1 LLTIFSSVILMLCEM
16 CGREVTFCKKVII
29 EGVPLEVCTE
39 CAKFGKDA
47 TKSEPQ
53 KGPEPK
59 PIISQRLEVRE
70 KRLRQKDIYDKGGQE
85 ELVSDY
91 GDVLRRARVRAGM
104 TVKDLAL
111 KINEKATVL
120 SKVEAGTM
128 RPEDKLVAKL
138 EKELGITLKEKV
150 ATVLAARQSGQ
161 QRGLTLA
168 DLIKIKE

>member
-1 LLTIFSSVILMLCEM
+1 M
-16 CGREVTFCKKVII
+16 EVTFCKKVII

-39 CAKFGKDA
+39 CSKFGKDA
-47 TKSEPQ
+47 TKGEP
-53 KGPEPK
+53 KKSPEAK

-70 KRLRQKDIYDKGGQE
+70 KRLKQKDIYERAGQE
-85 ELVSDY
+85 ELVPDY
-91 GDVLRRARVRAGM
+91 GEVLRRARVRAGF

-128 RPEDKLVAKL
+128 RPEDKLVTKL
-138 EKELGITLKEKV
+138 EKELGISLREKV
-150 ATVLAARQSGQ
+150 ATVLAARQSDQ

-168 DLIKIKE
+168 DLIKIKED